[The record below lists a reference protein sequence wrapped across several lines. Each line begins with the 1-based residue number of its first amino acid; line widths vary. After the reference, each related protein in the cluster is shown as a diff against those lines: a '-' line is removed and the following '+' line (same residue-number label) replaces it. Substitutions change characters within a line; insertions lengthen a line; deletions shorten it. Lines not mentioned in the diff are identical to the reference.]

1 MHRKGLNLRFQWVL
15 LTKVKLQFARDLL
28 MASILVRTMRRVIN
42 DEIKSRSVRNLSGTQ
57 LG

>member
-1 MHRKGLNLRFQWVL
+1 MHRKGLNLRVQWVL

>member
-15 LTKVKLQFARDLL
+15 LTKVKLKFARDLL

-42 DEIKSRSVRNLSGTQ
+42 DEIKSRSVRNLFGTQ